1 LDLDIEISKEAEGW
15 PSENCSTEES
25 TGADRSGIEA
35 EKFLLEEALCQ
46 L

>member
-1 LDLDIEISKEAEGW
+1 MDIDIEISEKAEGR
-15 PSENCSTEES
+15 PTENSSTEEN